1 MKERIEKI
9 IQNNTV
15 TLARALLAMG
25 FFITLLF
32 TGIDDLFPRHHLIEL
47 KKNIEGVMMLN
58 FFLWFDN
65 ILIPYV
71 FSIVVLIVVILG
83 YCPRVLS
90 IIHAWVTYSIFYTM
104 LIVEGGDQINAILTL
119 LLIPIC
125 FLDTRKNAWIV
136 CHEKQHIRKGFFYYN
151 AKYSLLFISVQMAI
165 LYFNAGV
172 SKIFAPEWENGT
184 AVYYWFYD
192 NMFGAPDW
200 LKYSAGF
207 LFTNDITVTLINW
220 SVIILELFLFTGL
233 FLSQHYK
240 YILFILGIIFHF
252 MIILIHGL
260 PTFFLAM
267 TGGLILYFFRLDK
280 SIEENLQRVK
290 TIILMMKKI

>member
-1 MKERIEKI
+1 
-9 IQNNTV
+9 
-15 TLARALLAMG
+15 MG
-25 FFITLLF
+25 TFITLLF
-32 TGIDDLFPRHHLIEL
+32 TEIDDLFPTHHLIEI
-47 KKNIEGVMMLN
+47 KNNIEGVMMLN

-65 ILIPYV
+65 IFIPYI
-71 FSIVVLIVVILG
+71 FSIVVLVVVILG
-83 YCPRVLS
+83 YYPRVLS
-90 IIHAWVTYSIFYTM
+90 IVHAWVIYSIFYTM

-125 FLDTRKNAWIV
+125 FLDARKNAWIV
-136 CHEKQHIRKGFFYYN
+136 CHNIKRIRKGFFYYN

-233 FLSQHYK
+233 FLSQRYK
-240 YILFILGIIFHF
+240 YLLFILGVAFHF
-252 MIILIHGL
+252 FVILTHGL

-267 TGGLILYFFRLDK
+267 TGGLILYLFQVDK
-280 SIEENLQRVK
+280 SIKENFQQVK
-290 TIILMMKKI
+290 TSIILMMKKI